1 MKRTTP
7 KQEAFALEYV
17 LNGCNATKAYE
28 TVYDVSPTS
37 KRNTIYKEAF
47 EVLENPKVSPLV
59 HKLRMQAFSKHIVTV
74 EDRKKVLSSMILE
87 QNLKAMDIL
96 NKMEGE
102 YIEKVEVK
110 AEVKSVVYDNLGNYY
125 EALKKKNSE

>member
-87 QNLKAMDIL
+87 QDLKAMDIL